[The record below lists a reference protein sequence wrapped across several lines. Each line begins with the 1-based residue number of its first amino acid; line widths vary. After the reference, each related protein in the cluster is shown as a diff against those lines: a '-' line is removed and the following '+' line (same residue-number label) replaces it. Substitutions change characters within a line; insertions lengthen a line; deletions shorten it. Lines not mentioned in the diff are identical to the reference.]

1 MNTTLRSG
9 AQEFTPSSLK
19 ATAQSYVPP
28 KKTKVEAPPPVGA
41 STLNKAAQE
50 FVPRKTP
57 NGSAPPPAFPSSG
70 SPMSASQASSAQASV
85 APAASSTTTVPATSV
100 PESPTSPDSTASYIT
115 RSSLVPS
122 CTMIAPPKPPMFRN
136 RWSLYADNHLDASNW
151 EPVLVSE
158 VVDVAMFWRVF
169 RHITPLSQCLS
180 SVQKFTYNLFK
191 TGVKPSWEDS
201 RNIDGCLLITRVFAP
216 AYIDAGFSDKDAL
229 NDAFLLMAMGACGG
243 TLGADQINGIVFKSR
258 KGEVNV
264 EVWCNHCD
272 RTRLEV
278 LCTSLRELLSTV
290 IPKIA
295 ETKFTMMENR
305 HRGQPASPSSKKPTA
320 IKL

>member
-1 MNTTLRSG
+1 MSLRKD
-9 AQEFTPSSLK
+9 AIEFIPSNLK
-19 ATAQSYVPP
+19 ASAPSYVPP
-28 KKTKVEAPPPVGA
+28 TKKAKVEAPPPVGS

-57 NGSAPPPAFPSSG
+57 NSSTPPPAFPSTG
-70 SPMSASQASSAQASV
+70 SSPVSTSPKASSTQAAG
-85 APAASSTTTVPATSV
+85 APAAVADSSV
-100 PESPTSPDSTASYIT
+100 PESPNSPDSTASYIT

-122 CTMIAPPKPPMFRN
+122 CTMVAPPKPPQFRN

-191 TGVKPSWEDS
+191 TGVKPSWEDK

-216 AYIDAGFSDKDAL
+216 AYIEVGFGDKDAL
-229 NDAFLLMAMGACGG
+229 NDAFLLMAMGVCGG
-243 TLGADQINGIVFKSR
+243 TVGGDQINGIVFKSR

-264 EVWCNHCD
+264 EVWCNHTD
-272 RTRLEV
+272 RSRLET
-278 LCTSLRELLSTV
+278 LCTNLRELLSTV
-290 IPKIA
+290 IPKIV

-305 HRGQPASPSSKKPTA
+305 HRGQPSSPSSKKPA
-320 IKL
+320 AVKL